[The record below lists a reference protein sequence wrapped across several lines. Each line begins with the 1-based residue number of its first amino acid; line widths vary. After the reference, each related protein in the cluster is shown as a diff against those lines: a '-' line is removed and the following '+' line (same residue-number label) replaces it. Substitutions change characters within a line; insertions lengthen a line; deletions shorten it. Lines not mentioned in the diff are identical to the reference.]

1 MFFQPTIGR
10 LFFLFALIRGITAMH
25 AAESESMVP
34 LRSAA
39 AVLSLSAEQAGLRR
53 PIVVTGVVTAAEV
66 DWRGQFFV
74 QDETGGVFV
83 ENLSPRQPH
92 PGDLVTVTGVSH
104 PGAFAPIISSPDWK
118 IIGTAP
124 LPAPKIVSIEDLES
138 GVEDGQRVEIA
149 GIVRSVRREENRL
162 DLEVAVGGYRLQ
174 IRAPDT
180 VTENPV
186 TLIASRVMVRGT
198 TATHYNAAVR
208 HLTSVAVY
216 VPKADD
222 FQILEFETE
231 NPFSQPVIALNRV
244 AQYRRDSG
252 PGKRVHV
259 HGTVT
264 LQRVGQDVFLQDN
277 SGGIRVETPQ
287 VELFSPGDQIEAAGF
302 LEFDHHLP
310 LLRDASLKKSRAALS
325 PVVPRLVPVTEIK
338 QGVHHAELITLR
350 GKILS
355 QSVRPI
361 ERQRTEISGVA
372 ATWLLQGD
380 GLSFSVELETRSN
393 ISALEAIPAGS
404 LVEVNGV
411 CFSEIDEAG
420 KLKSLKLLSTSPT
433 DFKILER
440 PSWFTP
446 ARLFVGVAVLST
458 ILVLVVLWL
467 LTVTRKNVALS
478 KARNELQ
485 HAHDTLEDKVRERSA
500 QLQVEMTA
508 RKTAEVQ
515 SKAVLVERTRLARDL
530 HDSLEQTLT
539 GISLHLGTAAK
550 LFQGNPSSST
560 HHLQLARTWLRQ
572 SQEEL
577 RRSIWDLR
585 SRELEQFDLANALR
599 QSAEH
604 LVDGTRVKLEFT
616 SRGPKRALPEIVEE
630 NVLRIGQEAL
640 TNIAKHAHA
649 NRIIIALD
657 FSDHTLRLRV
667 EDNGVGFES
676 PTAPQSGTHH
686 FGLIGMAER
695 ARRLSGQ
702 VLVESTLGRGTV
714 IILEIPLEPVAVAPR
729 DTPAESVTLI

>member
-1 MFFQPTIGR
+1 MFFKSSIGR
-10 LFFLFALIRGITAMH
+10 VLFSLALTSGLAHGRTA
-25 AAESESMVP
+25 ETERREP
-34 LRSAA
+34 LSNAA
-39 AVLSLSAEQAGLRR
+39 AVLSLSAEQAGSRH
-53 PIVVTGVVTAAEV
+53 PIAVTGVVTAAEA

-83 ENLSPRQPH
+83 ENFATTPPQ
-92 PGDLVTVTGVSH
+92 PGDLVRVTGVSH
-104 PGAFAPIISSPDWK
+104 PGAFAPIISDPHWK

-149 GIVRSVRREENRL
+149 GIVRAVQHQEGRL
-162 DLEVAVGGYRLQ
+162 DLDVAVAGYRLQ
-174 IRAPDT
+174 IRAPDSIAA
-180 VTENPV
+180 VPEA
-186 TLIASRVMVRGT
+186 LIASRVLVRGT

-216 VPKADD
+216 VPRAED
-222 FQILEFETE
+222 FHVMEFETE
-231 NPFSQPVIALNRV
+231 NPFEQPVVPLNSV

-259 HGTVT
+259 RGTIT
-264 LQRVGQDVFLQDN
+264 LQRVGQDVFLQDK

-287 VELFSPGDQIEAAGF
+287 VELFSPGDQVEAAGF

-310 LLRDASLKKSRAALS
+310 LLRDASLKKSSATLS
-325 PVVPRLVPVTEIK
+325 PVAPRLVPVADVK
-338 QGVHHAELITLR
+338 LGMHHADLITLR
-350 GKILS
+350 GKVLS
-355 QSVRPI
+355 HSLRPI
-361 ERQRTEISGVA
+361 ERQRGEISGVVT
-372 ATWLLQGD
+372 TWLFQGE
-380 GLSFSVELETRSN
+380 GLTFSVELEARNNAPAFS
-393 ISALEAIPAGS
+393 AIPPGS
-404 LVEVNGV
+404 LVEVSGV

-420 KLKSLKLLSTSPT
+420 KLKSLRLLPASPA
-433 DFKILER
+433 DLNILER

-446 ARLFVGVAVLST
+446 ARLFVGVCLLSAGL
-458 ILVLVVLWL
+458 ILVVLWL
-467 LTVTRKNVALS
+467 LTVTRKNVALG
-478 KARNELQ
+478 KAQTELQ
-485 HAHDTLEDKVRERSA
+485 EAHDTLEEKVHERSA

-508 RKTAEVQ
+508 RKTAELQ

-550 LFQGNPSSST
+550 LFRGNPTSST
-560 HHLQLARTWLRQ
+560 HHLQLARNWLRQ

-604 LVDGTRVKLEFT
+604 LVDGTKIRFEFAT
-616 SRGPKRALPEIVEE
+616 RGPKRSLPEVVEE

-640 TNIAKHAHA
+640 TNIAKHARA
-649 NRIIIALD
+649 NRISLTLD
-657 FSDHTLRLRV
+657 FSDRALSLRV
-667 EDNGVGFES
+667 EDNGVGFER
-676 PTAPQSGTHH
+676 PAVPQAGDNR

-702 VLVESTLGRGTV
+702 VLIESVPGRGTV
-714 IILEIPLEPVAVAPR
+714 ITLEIPLELATSVREVQR
-729 DTPAESVTLI
+729 ESVPIL

>member
-1 MFFQPTIGR
+1 MFFKPSIGSV
-10 LFFLFALIRGITAMH
+10 LFSLALISGLVLGR
-25 AAESESMVP
+25 AAETETRET
-34 LRSAA
+34 LGSAA
-39 AVLSLSAEQAGLRR
+39 AVLSLPAQQAGSRY
-53 PIVVTGVVTAAEV
+53 PIAVTGVVTAAEA

-83 ENLSPRQPH
+83 ENLSPNHPH

-104 PGAFAPIISSPDWK
+104 PGAFAPIISDPHWK

-124 LPAPKIVSIEDLES
+124 LPPAKIVSIEDLES

-149 GIVRSVRREENRL
+149 GIVRAVQHQEGRL
-162 DLEVAVGGYRLQ
+162 DLDVAVGGYRLQ
-174 IRAPDT
+174 VRTPDT
-180 VTENPV
+180 VAATPEA
-186 TLIASRVMVRGT
+186 LIASRVLVRGT

-216 VPKADD
+216 VPRADD
-222 FQILEFETE
+222 FHVMEFENE
-231 NPFSQPVIALNRV
+231 NPFDQPVVPLNSV
-244 AQYRRDSG
+244 AQYRRGSG

-259 HGTVT
+259 HGTIT

-287 VELFSPGDQIEAAGF
+287 VELFSPGDQVEAAGF

-310 LLRDASLKKSRAALS
+310 LLRDASLKRSSATLS
-325 PVVPRLVPVTEIK
+325 PVVPRLAPVADVK
-338 QGVHHAELITLR
+338 QGMHHADLITLR
-350 GKILS
+350 GKVLS
-355 QSVRPI
+355 QSLRPI
-361 ERQRTEISGVA
+361 ERQRGELSGIIT
-372 ATWLLQGD
+372 TWLVQGD
-380 GLSFSVELETRSN
+380 GLSFAVELETS
-393 ISALEAIPAGS
+393 SDTPTLSTIPSGS
-404 LVEVNGV
+404 LLEVSGV

-420 KLKSLKLLSTSPT
+420 KLKSLRLLPRSLA
-433 DFKILER
+433 DLNILER

-446 ARLFVGVAVLST
+446 ARLFVGVGLLSAVL
-458 ILVLVVLWL
+458 VMVVLWL
-467 LTVTRKNVALS
+467 LTVTRKNVALG
-478 KARNELQ
+478 KAQTELQ
-485 HAHDTLEDKVRERSA
+485 EAHDTLEDKVHERSA

-508 RKTAEVQ
+508 RRTAELQ

-550 LFQGNPSSST
+550 LFRGNPSSST
-560 HHLQLARTWLRQ
+560 HHLQLARNWLRQ

-604 LVDGTRVKLEFT
+604 LVDGTKIRFEFAT
-616 SRGPKRALPEIVEE
+616 HGPKRPLPEVVEE

-640 TNIAKHAHA
+640 TNIAKHARA
-649 NRIIIALD
+649 NRISLTLD
-657 FSDHTLRLRV
+657 FSDYALSLRV
-667 EDNGVGFES
+667 EDNGVGFE
-676 PTAPQSGTHH
+676 PPIVPQTGDNR
-686 FGLIGMAER
+686 FGLIGMGER

-702 VLVESTLGRGTV
+702 VVIKSVPGRGTV
-714 IILEIPLEPVAVAPR
+714 IALEIPLEPAPSLR
-729 DTPAESVTLI
+729 TVQKESIPIL